1 MLPSTP
7 PAAAS
12 KALQS
17 SALHSLVRSAKQQR
31 KNAPK
36 GPDNYYTFTKFE
48 VVIIAFYKG
57 GEEREECQSEWGVGG
72 GWRGVLRRFILTAAQ
87 EQNVRVPAI

>member
-17 SALHSLVRSAKQQR
+17 SALHSLVRSALQQR
-31 KNAPK
+31 KNARK
-36 GPDNYYTFTKFE
+36 GPDNYYTFRKFE

-57 GEEREECQSEWGVGG
+57 GKEREACQSELGVWVWG
-72 GWRGVLRRFILTAAQ
+72 RGVLRRFILTAAQ
-87 EQNVRVPAI
+87 EQNVCVPAI